1 MDHNCFRAF
10 INHHDWTFA
19 KTYAAFC
26 PHEYIV
32 MKRLPEEEH
41 TLFPEIA
48 QFIRDKGFVAKYG
61 RLEPRSYYIVDD
73 YYYWT
78 MDEKVE
84 DTDLINRA
92 KLTDFDFVETAQGLT
107 VRRHEE
113 KSNS

>member
-1 MDHNCFRAF
+1 MDHNCFCAF
-10 INHHDWTFA
+10 INQHDWTFA

-26 PHEYIV
+26 QHEYIV

-41 TLFPEIA
+41 ALFPEIA

-78 MDEKVE
+78 MDKKVE

-92 KLTDFDFVETAQGLT
+92 KLTDFDFVETAQGLI

-113 KSNS
+113 KANN